1 MELTTHRLLLR
12 EFTADDW
19 QSILTYQSDPE
30 YLKYY
35 TWTER
40 TPEAVQRFINMF
52 IDWRNAE
59 PRIKFQF
66 AITIKGDPTAIG
78 IVGIRKESHESH
90 EAEIGYE
97 MAREHWGKGY
107 GTEAAQAMLTFG
119 FTELK
124 LHRIA
129 ADCVADNAGSAHV
142 LEKIGMTLEGRQR
155 DKEYYK
161 GRYWDDLLYAV
172 LEEEWRGRQNH

>member
-1 MELTTHRLLLR
+1 MEITTDRLLLR

-19 QSILTYQSDPE
+19 QNILVYQSDPE
-30 YLKYY
+30 YLRYY

-52 IDWRNAE
+52 IEWRQAE

-66 AITIKGDPTAIG
+66 AITVKGDPTAIG
-78 IVGIRKESHESH
+78 IVGIRKDSHDSH
-90 EAEIGYE
+90 EAAIGYE
-97 MAREHWGKGY
+97 LAREQWGKGY
-107 GTEAAQAMLTFG
+107 ATEVARAMLDFG

-129 ADCVADNAGSAHV
+129 ADCVPENTGSAHV
-142 LEKIGMTLEGRQR
+142 LEKIGMTLEGHLR

-161 GRYWDDLLYAV
+161 GRYWDNLLYAI
-172 LEEEWRGRQNH
+172 LGEEWRG